1 MIARPRAERFHGLP
15 QGAAER
21 SCLGILRLAR
31 QHPVERLEVACR
43 RVLAAGAHS
52 SGYVEQL
59 LKSRRPIPDPL
70 HDDGRGL
77 HDNLR
82 GSSYYH

>member
-1 MIARPRAERFHGLP
+1 
-15 QGAAER
+15 
-21 SCLGILRLAR
+21 
-31 QHPVERLEVACR
+31 
-43 RVLAAGAHS
+43 LAAGAHS

-70 HDDGRGL
+70 HGDGPGL

-82 GSSYYH
+82 GSSYYR